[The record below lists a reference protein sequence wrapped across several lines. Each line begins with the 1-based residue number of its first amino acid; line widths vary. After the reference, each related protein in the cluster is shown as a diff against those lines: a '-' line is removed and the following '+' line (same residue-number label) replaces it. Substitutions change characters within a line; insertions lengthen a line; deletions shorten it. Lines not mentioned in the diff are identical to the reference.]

1 MTLQAK
7 LYTLLSAGSL
17 RNAGNEEEIIRL
29 VRIQKDFDE
38 LIKFLFHSER
48 KVVMHAAD
56 VVEKISSHHPEYL
69 QQHKRDLINLLRTA
83 VHKELKWHLAQLIG
97 RLKLSAVDVKACWTI
112 LEKWAMDQ
120 QESRIVRVF
129 AIQTLY
135 DICETRVSYK
145 PAFQRLIDK
154 VSIEDIPSIRSRIRK
169 LKL

>member
-7 LYTLLSAGSL
+7 LYTLLNAGSL
-17 RNAGNEEEIIRL
+17 RNAGNEEEIFGLIRT
-29 VRIQKDFDE
+29 QKDFDE
-38 LIKFLFHSER
+38 LFRFLFHVER

-56 VVEKISSHHPEYL
+56 VIEKISSHHPEYL
-69 QQHKRDLINLLRTA
+69 QQHRRELINLLGTA

-97 RLKLSAVDVKACWTI
+97 RLKLSDADIQACWTI
-112 LEKWAMDQ
+112 LEKWAVDQ

-135 DICETRVSYK
+135 DICQTRVSYK
-145 PAFQRLIDK
+145 PAFQRLIDR
-154 VSIEDIPSIRSRIRK
+154 VSIENIPSIRSRIRK